1 MERLFGLDRIAGF
14 RFVAVVAVLYSI
26 RIRIAMMAGLA
37 IDILESGMCLVSKR
51 DRT

>member
-1 MERLFGLDRIAGF
+1 MERLFRLDGIAGF

-26 RIRIAMMAGLA
+26 RIRIVMMAGVA
-37 IDILESGMCLVSKR
+37 IDILEAGMCLVSKR

>member
-14 RFVAVVAVLYSI
+14 GFVAVMAVLYSI
-26 RIRIAMMAGLA
+26 RIRIAMMTGLA
-37 IDILESGMCLVSKR
+37 VDILESGMCLVSKR